1 MTSTPDAPQAH
12 GSAGQAGS
20 ATGRYARRLA
30 WTLALTG
37 AFLVVEV
44 AAGFWTGSLALLAD
58 AGHMLTDVAGLALAL
73 FAAWIAS
80 RPPTPAKSYGY
91 YRVEILAALA
101 NGVLLL
107 GVAALILYEAYRRLL
122 APPDVQGPPMLVVGA
137 AGLAV
142 NLVGMWLLHRGAGE
156 SLNVRGAYLEVVSD
170 ALGSIGVLVA
180 GALVITTGWRLAD
193 PLIGAAIGVFIVP
206 RTWSLLRQ
214 SVDILLEATPAHIDL
229 IEVARAMR
237 AVAGV
242 REVHDLHVWTLTSG
256 KHAMSG
262 HVVVDEIVASD
273 RVVRELHALLHDRFD
288 IEHTTVQVESEP
300 LVQITTRQPE
310 PPPAHAQGGSP

>member
-20 ATGRYARRLA
+20 ATGRHARRLA

-193 PLIGAAIGVFIVP
+193 PLIGAAIGAFIVP

-262 HVVVDEIVASD
+262 HVVVDDIATSD

>member
-1 MTSTPDAPQAH
+1 MTPTPDAPQPH
-12 GSAGQAGS
+12 RPTDQRRS
-20 ATGRYARRLA
+20 ATGRHARRLTG
-30 WTLALTG
+30 TLLLTSG
-37 AFLVVEV
+37 FLVVEV

-58 AGHMLTDVAGLALAL
+58 AGHMLTDVGGLALAL
-73 FAAWIAS
+73 FAGWMAS

-107 GVAALILYEAYRRLL
+107 GVAVLILYEAYRRLL
-122 APPDVQGPPMLVVGA
+122 EPPEVLGAPMLVVA
-137 AGLAV
+137 VVGLAV
-142 NLVGMWLLHRGAGE
+142 NLAGVWMLRRGAGE

-170 ALGSIGVLVA
+170 ALGSVGVLVA
-180 GALVITTGWRLAD
+180 AALIITTGWRLAD
-193 PLIGAAIGVFIVP
+193 PLIGAAIGLFVVP

-229 IEVARAMR
+229 TEVTRAIR

-242 REVHDLHVWTLTSG
+242 RDVHDLHVWTLTSG
-256 KHAMSG
+256 KYAMSG
-262 HVVVDEIVASD
+262 HVVVDDIAASN
-273 RVVRELHALLHDRFD
+273 RVVGELHALLHDRFD

-300 LVQITTRQPE
+300 LVQVTNRRPE
-310 PPPAHAQGGSP
+310 PPDDRVRGRSE

>member
-1 MTSTPDAPQAH
+1 M
-12 GSAGQAGS
+12 
-20 ATGRYARRLA
+20 
-30 WTLALTG
+30 
-37 AFLVVEV
+37 
-44 AAGFWTGSLALLAD
+44 
-58 AGHMLTDVAGLALAL
+58 
-73 FAAWIAS
+73 
-80 RPPTPAKSYGY
+80 
-91 YRVEILAALA
+91 
-101 NGVLLL
+101 
-107 GVAALILYEAYRRLL
+107 AALILYEAYRRLL

-193 PLIGAAIGVFIVP
+193 PLIGAAIGAFIVP

-262 HVVVDEIVASD
+262 HVVVDDIATSD

>member
-1 MTSTPDAPQAH
+1 VLTS
-12 GSAGQAGS
+12 
-20 ATGRYARRLA
+20 
-30 WTLALTG
+30 

-101 NGVLLL
+101 NSVLLF
-107 GVAALILYEAYRRLL
+107 GVAALIVYEAYRRLL
-122 APPDVQGPPMLVVGA
+122 APPDVKGAPMLVVAA
-137 AGLAV
+137 AGLVV
-142 NLVGMWLLHRGAGE
+142 NLIGMWLLHRGAGE

-170 ALGSIGVLVA
+170 ALGSLGVLVA
-180 GALVITTGWRLAD
+180 GALIIATGWRLAD
-193 PLIGAAIGVFIVP
+193 PLIGAAIGVFIMP
-206 RTWSLLRQ
+206 RTWTLLRQ

-229 IEVARAMR
+229 VEVERAMR

-242 REVHDLHVWTLTSG
+242 RQVHDLHVWTLTSG

-262 HVVVDEIVASD
+262 HVVVDDVAASD
-273 RVVRELHALLHDRFD
+273 RILRELHALLHDRFD
-288 IEHTTVQVESEP
+288 IEHTTVQVEFEP
-300 LVQITTRQPE
+300 LVQVTMRQPQ
-310 PPPAHAQGGSP
+310 PPPGRAPRSSP

>member
-193 PLIGAAIGVFIVP
+193 PLIGAAIGAFIVP

>member
-58 AGHMLTDVAGLALAL
+58 AGHMLTDAGSLALAL

-193 PLIGAAIGVFIVP
+193 PLIGAAIGAFIVP

-262 HVVVDEIVASD
+262 HVVVDDIATSD

>member
-193 PLIGAAIGVFIVP
+193 PLIGAAIGAFIVP

-262 HVVVDEIVASD
+262 HVVVDDIATSD